1 MIETIS
7 RPLIARN
14 LIKAF
19 GQTKALDGLS
29 LHIPPRKITAL
40 LGANG
45 AGKTTLIRS
54 ALGLQK
60 TDSGELSVLGGKPGS
75 LAVRSKLGVMLQN
88 SELPDL
94 LTAREMLTQF
104 GSAYPAPLPVDRLIK
119 QCDLSD
125 FADKRYKKL
134 SGGQKRRVQFALA
147 LIGDPELIFLDE
159 PTTGLDGEA
168 RRVLWGIVRDLS
180 ESGKTVLLTTH
191 YLEEADALAD
201 HIIVMATGRVVAEGP
216 ADDIR
221 QQASGALITC
231 ETSLGDADLAAMP
244 NVIAVQSSGRLREI
258 RTSSV
263 TDTARALL
271 NADLSLS
278 DLTISKPR
286 LEDAFQ
292 ALTQPRKE
300 AS

>member
-54 ALGLQK
+54 ALGLQT

-75 LAVRSKLGVMLQN
+75 LAVRRQLGVMLQN

-147 LIGDPELIFLDE
+147 LIGDPDMIFLDE

-201 HIIVMATGRVVAEGP
+201 HIIVMAAGRVVAEGP

-231 ETSLGDADLAAMP
+231 ETSLGDADLAP
-244 NVIAVQSSGRLREI
+244 YSRLGDFVKFEPVRQLI
-258 RTSSV
+258 RL
-263 TDTARALL
+263 A
-271 NADLSLS
+271 
-278 DLTISKPR
+278 P
-286 LEDAFQ
+286 F
-292 ALTQPRKE
+292 
-300 AS
+300 

>member
-54 ALGLQK
+54 ALGLQT

-75 LAVRSKLGVMLQN
+75 LAVRRQLGVMLQN

-147 LIGDPELIFLDE
+147 LIGDPDMIFLDE

-201 HIIVMATGRVVAEGP
+201 HIIVMAAGRVVAEGP

-258 RTSSV
+258 RTSSA

-292 ALTQPRKE
+292 ALTQPQKE